1 MLFKKQHMEMVLSGR
16 KTQTRRAWKKPMV
29 KVGGIYKCKLQ
40 MLSKEY
46 FAKIKVLKLWKEYIY
61 DCSEEDAIK
70 EGYGCKAE
78 FMKVFEE
85 INPKFLKETI
95 KNKCS
100 PKIWVIEFK
109 LAIEEKI

>member
-1 MLFKKQHMEMVLSGR
+1 MLFKEQHMDMILSGK
-16 KTQTRRAWKKPMV
+16 KTQTRRAWKRPMV

-46 FAKIKVLKLWKEYIY
+46 FAKIKVLKLWQEHID

-70 EGYGCKAE
+70 EGYGCKAH

-85 INPKFLKETI
+85 INPKFLEEILQRK
-95 KNKCS
+95 S

-109 LAIEEKI
+109 LVEDSL